1 MKTMFLS
8 LCAFAQAGAFA
19 APQAFAQRFGYA
31 DSQYILEQMPE
42 YQNAQKEIEQMSQQ
56 WQQEVEAAYKKIEQM
71 YQDYRAREVL
81 LSKDD
86 KQRMQDEIMQEEK
99 KAKELQRQHFGVE
112 GDLFKMRQEKMK
124 PIQDRLIQT
133 IETVAKEKKAEMVF
147 DKSGSM
153 ILLYSDPKFDYT
165 KDVLQKLGVTP
176 K

>member
-1 MKTMFLS
+1 MKAIFRIIVLIGMAYAAS
-8 LCAFAQAGAFA
+8 MPCAW
-19 APQAFAQRFGYA
+19 AQRFGYV

-56 WQQEVEAAYKKIEQM
+56 WQQEVEAAYQKIEQM

-133 IETVAKEKKAEMVF
+133 IEAVAKEKKTEMIF

-165 KDVLQKLGVTP
+165 KDVLQKLGITP